1 MSEGTQDFG
10 TVVALI
16 GKVHEES
23 AAIVNRTVNT
33 TLTLRNWVIGHYIDR
48 YELSGRDRATY
59 GGGVISALADALT
72 ERGVTRCERREL
84 YRYVKFRRAYPQIA
98 SAAAPLLMISGGTDA
113 PAIVETPSPQSGSP
127 DKAAI
132 GESVTPRLENPDPK
146 ATGESLSPRSGLSG
160 ERLLRSLSFSH
171 FAELL
176 EIEDPL
182 KRAFYEI
189 ECIRGGWSVRALQRQ
204 IATLY
209 FERSAWSA
217 DKELLSQMT
226 HEAVERAEP
235 RLAIRDPYVFEF
247 IGLRAEDAV
256 SESQL
261 EAALIRHLHDFLLE
275 LGHGFCLEARQK
287 SILIGATRGFVDLVF
302 YHRVLKCHVLIDLK
316 IDKFTH
322 ENFGQLNTYVNWYR
336 QHMMTEGD
344 NPPIG
349 LLLCT
354 QKDNALVQYA
364 TANVAS
370 DIFVSKYQVALPTP
384 DELERF
390 LAAKRREL
398 TGGGEA

>member
-1 MSEGTQDFG
+1 MTEETQDFG
-10 TVVALI
+10 ALVELI
-16 GKVHEES
+16 GKVHDES
-23 AAIVNRTVNT
+23 AAIVNRSVNT

-48 YELSGRDRATY
+48 YELVGLDRAKY
-59 GGGVISALADALT
+59 GAGVISALAEALT
-72 ERGVTRCERREL
+72 GRGLTRCDRREL
-84 YRYVKFRRAYPQIA
+84 NRYLKFRRAYPQILE
-98 SAAAPLLMISGGTDA
+98 SATPLLKLGGPRA
-113 PAIVETPSPQSGSP
+113 SIGETLSPPLSGSGDHDP
-127 DKAAI
+127 SAI
-132 GESVTPRLENPDPK
+132 GESP
-146 ATGESLSPRSGLSG
+146 SPQFGLSG

-176 EIEDPL
+176 EIEEPL

-204 IATLY
+204 IASLY

-226 HEAVERAEP
+226 HAAVERAEP

-247 IGLRAEDAV
+247 IGLRAEDAL

-287 SILIGATRGFVDLVF
+287 SIVIGSTRGFVDLVF

-364 TANVAS
+364 TANVAN
-370 DIFVSKYQVALPTP
+370 DIFVSKYQVALPTS

-398 TGGGEA
+398 TGGGEV

>member
-1 MSEGTQDFG
+1 MTEETQDFG
-10 TVVALI
+10 ALVELI
-16 GKVHEES
+16 GKVHDES

-48 YELSGRDRATY
+48 YELVGLDRAKY
-59 GGGVISALADALT
+59 GAGVISALAEALT
-72 ERGVTRCERREL
+72 DRGLTRCDRREL
-84 YRYVKFRRAYPQIA
+84 NRYLRFRRAYPQILE
-98 SAAAPLLMISGGTDA
+98 SATPLLKLGVPRASIGETLSPPLSSSGDLY
-113 PAIVETPSPQSGSP
+113 PS
-127 DKAAI
+127 AI
-132 GESVTPRLENPDPK
+132 GESP
-146 ATGESLSPRSGLSG
+146 SPQSGLSG

-176 EIEDPL
+176 EIEEPL

-226 HEAVERAEP
+226 HAAVERAEP

-287 SILIGATRGFVDLVF
+287 SIMIGSTRGFVDLVF

-364 TANVAS
+364 TANVAN

-398 TGGGEA
+398 TGGGEV